1 MPAAQTELLPGTLDM
16 LVLQTIESGPKHGY
30 AIAKHI
36 RTVSRDVLEVEQ
48 GSLYPALFRMER
60 RGWIRSKWGTSE
72 TGRRVKLYSLTR
84 SGRKQLQLQG
94 SAWTTLVQA
103 IQRVMSGA

>member
-1 MPAAQTELLPGTLDM
+1 MAKSQSDLLPGTLDM
-16 LVLQTIESGPKHGY
+16 LVLQTIASGPRHGY

-36 RTVSRDVLEVEQ
+36 RAVSRDVLDVEQ
-48 GSLYPALFRMER
+48 GSLYPALFRMQR
-60 RGWIRSKWGTSE
+60 KGWIKPKWGTSE

-84 SGRKQLQLQG
+84 SGRQQLLQQE